1 MTLSALTRHRGE
13 RTDDRVPRRRPS
25 ATVLAGPVLVLVS
38 ELVAPRFPDGLDATG
53 EAAFLLAHTGRFTA
67 SGLLGALAGMLL
79 VAGFTLVGAGAH
91 GRGRRTL
98 RTASVLGALGGLG
111 LVMHHTLTLTLT
123 EVLSGG
129 VPATALERLE
139 EGPTAAVSIL
149 ALLLGVSLAVL
160 LLAAGVA
167 RAGRAGRAGWWL
179 VAPAVLAVA
188 ADFSPSAWNTVG
200 WAVLAMPVFAAAAR
214 PAPDT
219 LIRG

>member
-1 MTLSALTRHRGE
+1 MVPPGALHQRVTAALANWQL
-13 RTDDRVPRRRPS
+13 DD
-25 ATVLAGPVLVLVS
+25 A
-38 ELVAPRFPDGLDATG
+38 
-53 EAAFLLAHTGRFTA
+53 EALLADTERDPSPYVAAEQPAGDDDASLGRAWADTLRA
-67 SGLLGALAGMLL
+67 ELL
-79 VAGFTLVGAGAH
+79 VRRLRKAGFTLVGAGAH

-167 RAGRAGRAGWWL
+167 RAGRASRAGWWL

-214 PAPDT
+214 PGPDT